1 MPRVKLFEHSAKR
14 IVRER
19 LSLPYDGVAIT
30 PQTNIDE
37 TLQKLPTDKKYAVKV
52 DQGVK
57 KRFKKGLV
65 VLDIGRDEIETALDN
80 LKSKGFN
87 NFLIEEFTPH
97 SADAEKY
104 LCLERER
111 DGITANVSANGGVD
125 IENNVGAIKKYLLD
139 DAGCYAAAE
148 QVGLD
153 AHIITQLR
161 KTFDDLYFSFLEINP
176 LIILNGAPHFLD
188 MAAQVDSAG
197 KFFANNAWGDV
208 DIVPDNKKTPQ
219 EDVVAVLKKN
229 SQASFSLSVINPDGA
244 IFLLLSGGGGSLV
257 VADEVYN
264 LGYADKLANYGE
276 YSGNPN
282 EEETYF
288 YTKQVLSLLKNSR
301 SNNKVIIIGGG
312 VANFTDVRVTFRGII
327 RALDEDKEA
336 LNKSGVKI
344 FVRRGGPGQTE
355 GLAMMKEFLEKNN
368 LCGGVYGPEL
378 PLQKIVNE
386 ATKKINGE
394 KGADFRSGNCMSPSR
409 GEF

>member
-1 MPRVKLFEHSAKR
+1 MPRVKLFEHNAKR
-14 IVRER
+14 IVCKR
-19 LSLPYDGVAIT
+19 LFFPYNGIAVT
-30 PQTNIDE
+30 PQTDIDSVIK
-37 TLQKLPTDKKYAVKV
+37 TLAYDKKYVVKV

-57 KRFKKGLV
+57 KRFKNGLV
-65 VLDIGRDEIETALDN
+65 VLNIGRAEIKTTLDN
-80 LKSKGFN
+80 LKAKGFDY
-87 NFLIEEFTPH
+87 FLIEEFVAH
-97 SADAEKY
+97 NADEEKY

-111 DGITANVSANGGVD
+111 EGITASVSATGGVD
-125 IENNVGAIKKYLLD
+125 IENNAGAIKKYLLD
-139 DAGCYAAAE
+139 DAGCEAVAK
-148 QVGLD
+148 QIGLD
-153 AHIITQLR
+153 LKTITKLEQI
-161 KTFDDLYFSFLEINP
+161 FDDCYFSFLEINP
-176 LIILNGAPHFLD
+176 LVVSNNIPYFLD

-197 KFFANNAWGDV
+197 QFFANHAWNET
-208 DIVPDNKKTPQ
+208 DIVPNNKKTPQ
-219 EDVVAVLKKN
+219 ENAVAVLKKN

-288 YTKQVLSLLKNSR
+288 YAKQVLSLLKNSK
-301 SNNKVIIIGGG
+301 SDKKIIIIGGG

-327 RALDEDKEA
+327 RALDEEKDA
-336 LNKSGVKI
+336 LSAQGGSASGGNKSGVKI

-378 PLQKIVNE
+378 PLQEIVKL
-386 ATKKINGE
+386 AIK
-394 KGADFRSGNCMSPSR
+394 
-409 GEF
+409 